1 MNTLAKR
8 SVAVEF
14 DNVVKAFG
22 PVQVLHGVSFAL
34 APGRVYG
41 LLGENGAG
49 KSTLMKILAGYES
62 LTSGTLKVNGE
73 AQQFAS
79 SRDAEALGIVLIH
92 QEFNLVE
99 DLSVAQNIF
108 LGHEKK
114 MWPLSRLFAASVPRG
129 EPENLGRPG
138 VSSGFLLDDALMERE
153 AAAALSAVGLQ
164 VDPTTK
170 VRRLI
175 VAEKQLV
182 EIAKAIARRARLLIM
197 DEPTATL
204 TPGETARLFK
214 LIAQLRADGV
224 TIVYISHKL
233 DEVEQVTDEV
243 IVMRDGRFVARAPTP
258 EVTRQQMANLMVGR
272 ELADLYPPRDLVVAA
287 DAPAM
292 RVRHFN
298 VPGWSQDASFEVRPG
313 EILGFAGLVG
323 AGRTELF
330 EGLLGLR
337 PASGSVEMLGQPVPG
352 GKGWRNPRDAA
363 RHGLTYLSE
372 DRKGKGLHV
381 DFGLRQN
388 LTLMALERY
397 AQPWLQP
404 EAERGALAE
413 AVKDYGIRTGSLEVR
428 ASSLSGGNQ
437 QKLALAKV
445 LQPKPKVVVLDE
457 PTRGVDVGA
466 KRDIYFLIQRLARE
480 GLAVI
485 VVSSELMELIG
496 LCHRVAVMRAGRIV
510 ATLDAEHLTEEE
522 LIAHATGTADTP
534 TAA

>member
-1 MNTLAKR
+1 MR
-8 SVAVEF
+8 I
-14 DNVVKAFG
+14 
-22 PVQVLHGVSFAL
+22 
-34 APGRVYG
+34 
-41 LLGENGAG
+41 NGQP
-49 KSTLMKILAGYES
+49 
-62 LTSGTLKVNGE
+62 
-73 AQQFAS
+73 QQFTS

-92 QEFNLVE
+92 QEFNLAE

-114 MWPLSRLFAASVPRG
+114 K
-129 EPENLGRPG
+129 
-138 VSSGFLLDDALMERE
+138 GFLLDDAAMERD
-153 AAAALSAVGLQ
+153 AAAALAAVGLAI
-164 VDPTTK
+164 DPRTK

-182 EIAKAIARRARLLIM
+182 EIAKAIARRARLLVM

-204 TPGETARLFK
+204 TPGETERLFK

-233 DEVEQVTDEV
+233 DEVEQVSDEV

-258 EVTRQQMANLMVGR
+258 EVSRQQMANLMVGR

-287 DAPAM
+287 DKPAL
-292 RVRHFN
+292 RVRNFS
-298 VPGWSQDASFEVRPG
+298 VPGWAQDASFEVRPG

-337 PASGSVEMLGQPVPG
+337 PASGTVEMRGEPVPH

-381 DFGLRQN
+381 HFGLRQN

-397 AQPWLQP
+397 AQPWLKP
-404 EAERGALAE
+404 DAERLALAE
-413 AVKDYGIRTGSLEVR
+413 AVKDYGIRTGSLDVR

-445 LQPKPKVVVLDE
+445 LQPQPKVVVLDE
-457 PTRGVDVGA
+457 PTRGVDIGA

-496 LCHRVAVMRAGRIV
+496 LCHRVAVMRAGRLV
-510 ATLDAEHLTEEE
+510 ATLDATHLTEEE
-522 LIAHATGTADTP
+522 LIAHATGTADTS

>member
-1 MNTLAKR
+1 MTGLA
-8 SVAVEF
+8 VDF
-14 DNVVKAFG
+14 DAIEKAFG
-22 PVQVLHGVSFAL
+22 PVQVLHGVSFSL

-49 KSTLMKILAGYES
+49 KSTLMKILAGYERPS
-62 LTSGTLKVNGE
+62 GGTLRIDG
-73 AQQFAS
+73 APQQFAS

-92 QEFNLVE
+92 QEFNLAD

-114 MWPLSRLFAASVPRG
+114 K
-129 EPENLGRPG
+129 
-138 VSSGFLLDDALMERE
+138 SGFLLDDASMERE
-153 AAAALSAVGLQ
+153 AAAALAQVGLTI
-164 VDPTTK
+164 DPRTK

-204 TPGETARLFK
+204 TPGETERLFK
-214 LIAQLRADGV
+214 LIARLRAEGV

-233 DEVEQVTDEV
+233 DEVERVTDDV
-243 IVMRDGRFVARAPTP
+243 IVMRDGRFVMRSPTADI
-258 EVTRQQMANLMVGR
+258 TRHEMANRMVGR
-272 ELADLYPPRDLVVAA
+272 ALTDLYPPRDTVVR
-287 DAPAM
+287 DVAPAM
-292 RVRHFN
+292 KVHDFS
-298 VPGWSQDASFEVRPG
+298 VPGWAQGVSFEVRPG

-330 EGLLGLR
+330 EGLMGLR
-337 PASGSVEMLGQPVPG
+337 PASGQVELLGRPVPG
-352 GKGWRNPRDAA
+352 GRGWRNPRDAA
-363 RHGLTYLSE
+363 KHGFSYLSE

-397 AQPWLQP
+397 ATPWLKP
-404 EAERGALAE
+404 DAERAALAE
-413 AVKDYGIRTGSLEVR
+413 AVKDYGIRTGNLDAR

-445 LQPKPKVVVLDE
+445 LQPQPRVVVLDE
-457 PTRGVDVGA
+457 PTRGVDIGA

-496 LCHRVAVMRAGRIV
+496 LCHRVAVMRAGRLV
-510 ATLDAEHLTEEE
+510 TTLDADHLTEEE
-522 LIAHATGTADTP
+522 LIAHATGTAHDH
-534 TAA
+534 ANG